1 MCKALPNF
9 CRLAYLP
16 AVTALESRVGS
27 DSMEW
32 FLMFCLAVIA
42 NLLPAL
48 MAGHRKPAAP
58 VA

>member
-1 MCKALPNF
+1 
-9 CRLAYLP
+9 
-16 AVTALESRVGS
+16 
-27 DSMEW
+27 MEW